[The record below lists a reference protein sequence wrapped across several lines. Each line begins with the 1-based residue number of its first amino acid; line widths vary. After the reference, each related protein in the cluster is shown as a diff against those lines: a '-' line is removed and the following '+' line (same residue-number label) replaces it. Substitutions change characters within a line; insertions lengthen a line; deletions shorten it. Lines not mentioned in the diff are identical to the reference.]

1 MVKVRIIKD
10 YNSGKVGEI
19 HNYNEKSAEN
29 IVSIGYAE
37 YIEKKPY
44 SNIVVNGLTGLPSVL
59 NHLINQ
65 NQLNQLNHLTNLT
78 IKEKIVLIL
87 YNYTYKIN
95 DIHKILKETT
105 LQNIS
110 QTIKREDRG
119 TGLFYEGLIEVKKV
133 DGGVDVWG
141 CTDKGIEYINNKY
154 DNLLKQQEQKQ
165 RKQEEQEDFRQYTD
179 NLEDYL
185 NSIHVDESRKILR
198 IDFKE
203 LLNIQPEICE
213 KLEDDFNNQFMMC
226 QQIVKANTGKNI
238 HILFHNLT
246 NNVYR
251 DIGSL
256 DYTYFNK
263 LVMVEG
269 IIKGRSDRRPQIT
282 SSKFECPNCGNIKI
296 FIQKE
301 KIFKHLTSCACKFK
315 GKLTHLNDELIT
327 VQRLEIEEF
336 SENLKGV
343 TEPRSLNIILKNV
356 VCDSSYQKDFNPG
369 TRIKFWGSLKS
380 DWNFKMMA
388 KETLL
393 NFYLEANGYEVLE
406 NSLEFNLK
414 EEDKKIIESFVN
426 KKGFFDLLAKSFC
439 PEISDNID
447 IKKSLILSAV
457 KGQVE
462 KPKFKRD
469 RIHVLLCS
477 NPGRGKTILVKKLVE
492 LTPYSRFTS
501 GLNSSKA
508 GLTAAVV
515 KDEFVG
521 GWRLSAGA
529 VPLAN
534 NGICVVDEMDKFQ
547 EDDKKSLNSVMEEGE
562 VIVDKA
568 TIHQKLL
575 SNTTIVGTCNPK
587 NEKFDN
593 ENPTI
598 EQLNLPRSLIDRFD
612 LIFVLNSKEVGNPFM
627 DIMLDDADDLV
638 DDDFISKFILYA
650 RSMEVSISKEIKNF
664 IAETAYN
671 LKRGYSDFDFGFR
684 QLHGLFRLSVAFA
697 KVNLRVEVLKEDVL
711 GASKLMISSLE
722 SMNIY
727 YNGSNLI

>member
-1 MVKVRIIKD
+1 MVSREEKD
-10 YNSGKVGEI
+10 KFWDRLQEEPTLI
-19 HNYNEKSAEN
+19 FEETA
-29 IVSIGYAE
+29 
-37 YIEKKPY
+37 EKKPY
-44 SNIVVNGLTGLPSVL
+44 GDVVVYGLTGLASDV
-59 NHLINQ
+59 NHLLNQ
-65 NQLNQLNHLTNLT
+65 NQLNQLNHSTNLTNLTNLT
-78 IKEKIVLIL
+78 IKENILIL
-87 YNYTYKIN
+87 LYNNKYTIN
-95 DIHKILKETT
+95 EISIIINNTT

-110 QTIKREDRG
+110 QTIKRTDRE
-119 TGLFYEGLIEVKKV
+119 TGLFYDGLVEVKEVKNCI
-133 DGGVDVWG
+133 DIWG
-141 CTDKGIEYINNKY
+141 CSDKGILYINKIYNNIEERKRR
-154 DNLLKQQEQKQ
+154 DEAKLLEEENLNNYI
-165 RKQEEQEDFRQYTD
+165 DT
-179 NLEDYL
+179 LEDYINGL
-185 NSIHVDESRKILR
+185 HIDETRKILW

-203 LLNIQPEICE
+203 LLKIRPEICE
-213 KLEDDFNNQFMMC
+213 KLEEDFSNQLKMC
-226 QQIVKANTGKNI
+226 NQIIKSNIGKNI
-238 HILFHNLT
+238 YVLFYNLT
-246 NNVYR
+246 NNMYK

-263 LVMVEG
+263 LIMVEG

-282 SSKFECPNCGNIKI
+282 SSNFECPNCGNIKVI
-296 FIQKE
+296 LQTE
-301 KIFKHLTSCACKFK
+301 KIFKHPNNCPCKFK
-315 GKLTHLNDELIT
+315 GKLTHLKDEMVT

-343 TEPRSLNIILKNV
+343 TEPRTLNIILKNRA
-356 VCDSSYQKDFNPG
+356 CDSAYQKDFNPG

-380 DWNFKMMA
+380 DWSFKMMA

-393 NFYLEANGYEVLE
+393 NFHLEVNGYEVLE
-406 NSLEFNLK
+406 NNLEFNLK
-414 EEDKKIIESFVN
+414 EVDKREIEAFVN
-426 KKGFFDLLAKSFC
+426 KPNFFDLLARSFC

-457 KGQVE
+457 KGQIE
-462 KPKFKRD
+462 LPKFKRD

-477 NPGRGKTILVKKLVE
+477 NPGRGKTILVKKLID

-515 KDEFVG
+515 KDDFVG

-547 EDDKKSLNSVMEEGE
+547 DDDKKSLNSVMEEGE

-568 TIHQKLL
+568 TIHQKLV

-593 ENPTI
+593 DSPTI
-598 EQLNLPRSLIDRFD
+598 SQLNLPRSLIDRFD
-612 LIFVLNSKEVGNPFM
+612 LIFIVNSKEVGNPFM
-627 DIMLDDADDLV
+627 DIMLDNDVNLV
-638 DDDFISKFILYA
+638 GDDFISKFILYA
-650 RSMEVSISKEIKNF
+650 RGINVVVSKDIKNY
-664 IAETAYN
+664 IAEIAYK
-671 LKRGYSDFDFGFR
+671 LRLGYVGFDFGFR

-711 GASKLMISSLE
+711 EASKLMISSLE
-722 SMNIY
+722 SLNIY
-727 YNGSNLI
+727 YGGGKL